1 MIILTRVS
9 WNFRVFF
16 SRRLV
21 IVNIF
26 FMYLLSNF
34 TSYFKNCLFNWFT
47 HWLNYLFFCAEFFAF
62 LYIQTIISF
71 AVQKCFNFVRST
83 CQLLLESRAV
93 AVLFGKPL
101 PLPIYWNISF
111 YVFLYHLQWTKD
123 FNVRPEIAIYF
134 WFFFSCLKIK
144 IPRVFFKNDAQ
155 LIITLQIFSEDGCS
169 LGCQLIKNDTE
180 TYY

>member
-1 MIILTRVS
+1 MKFQGIFFFQKASDIEH
-9 WNFRVFF
+9 FF
-16 SRRLV
+16 SCTYCPILHLILR
-21 IVNIF
+21 IVCSIDSPIDWIICSFVLNS
-26 FMYLLSNF
+26 LL
-34 TSYFKNCLFNWFT
+34 
-47 HWLNYLFFCAEFFAF
+47 F

-83 CQLLLESRAV
+83 CQLLLESRVV

-144 IPRVFFKNDAQ
+144 IPRVFFKNDTL
-155 LIITLQIFSEDGCS
+155 LIISLQIFSVDGCS